1 MVESEDS
8 GVENDNNFNKAV
20 SDVIEH
26 DEEDLEVF
34 QPTADWQA
42 IKPGQGIPP
51 GLHVRMNLQ
60 SGVKEAKLMDGDDGK
75 RYQSNGNTKQKF
87 IKIDKNIISKQHL
100 KEALKDFRDKF
111 HDESPTAD
119 SSEELGSRLEESE
132 CENNSVVI
140 TYCCLIQYIEV
151 IFSIVEIRFS
161 IRSKVPILG

>member
-1 MVESEDS
+1 MVESDDT

-20 SDVIEH
+20 NDINEH

-60 SGVKEAKLMDGDDGK
+60 SGVKEAKLMDGDDGRK
-75 RYQSNGNTKQKF
+75 YQSNGNTKQKF

-100 KEALKDFRDKF
+100 KKALKDFRDKF
-111 HDESPTAD
+111 HNEGSTED
-119 SSEELGSRLEESE
+119 SSEELGSRLEASE
-132 CENNSVVI
+132 CENNSVDL
-140 TYCCLIQYIEV
+140 TYCCLNQYLEV
-151 IFSIVEIRFS
+151 IFSLFEIHFL
-161 IRSKVPILG
+161 IRSKVPIIG